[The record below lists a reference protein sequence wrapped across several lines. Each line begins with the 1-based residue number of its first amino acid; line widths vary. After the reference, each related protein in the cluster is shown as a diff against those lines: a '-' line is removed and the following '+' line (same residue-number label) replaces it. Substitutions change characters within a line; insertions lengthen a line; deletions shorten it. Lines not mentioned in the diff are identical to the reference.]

1 MLFSTCA
8 KMKKK
13 KQKSHIFM
21 AHHFSF
27 TLPLLLLLLL
37 LILFR
42 ICLIQKLI
50 TVGKRFPSS
59 YWPNE
64 IYKKVHF
71 LYLVKKPLKICF
83 SCCLYYDLNL
93 PNCKQTAASNIL
105 SKHKYAIMRFRML
118 NFALPHFLSLD
129 HSDDTL
135 FFPVFCSFDLF
146 TYPNSSIWPLF
157 FEKKINQNVQKKGKS
172 QVSII
177 KKLKRNEDATKNCA
191 PPPKNPCPH
200 KLPRPLLI
208 YIFCVFWLYT
218 ITTMIKM
225 WKWSRIVLCLC

>member
-1 MLFSTCA
+1 
-8 KMKKK
+8 
-13 KQKSHIFM
+13 M

-177 KKLKRNEDATKNCA
+177 KKTEKKWRCNKKLRTTSK
-191 PPPKNPCPH
+191 KNPAPTNH
-200 KLPRPLLI
+200 PAPYWSIFFAFFGYILLLL
-208 YIFCVFWLYT
+208 W
-218 ITTMIKM
+218 
-225 WKWSRIVLCLC
+225 

>member
-1 MLFSTCA
+1 
-8 KMKKK
+8 
-13 KQKSHIFM
+13 M

-64 IYKKVHF
+64 IYKKSTLFV
-71 LYLVKKPLKICF
+71 LSKKTFKNLIC
-83 SCCLYYDLNL
+83 CCLYFDLNL

-118 NFALPHFLSLD
+118 NFVLPHFLSLD
-129 HSDDTL
+129 HSDNTL

-157 FEKKINQNVQKKGKS
+157 FEKKNQSKCTKKGKKS
-172 QVSII
+172 SFNH
-177 KKLKRNEDATKNCA
+177 KKNWKEMKMQQKIAHHLQKK
-191 PPPKNPCPH
+191 PCPH
-200 KLPRPLLI
+200 KSPRPLLI